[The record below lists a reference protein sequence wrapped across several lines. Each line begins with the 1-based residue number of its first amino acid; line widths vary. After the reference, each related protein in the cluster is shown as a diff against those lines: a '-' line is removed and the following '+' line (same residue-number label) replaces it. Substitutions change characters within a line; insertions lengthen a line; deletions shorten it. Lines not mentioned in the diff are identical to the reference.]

1 MTTYERAQDKIA
13 PYVRPLFHGAPLPA
27 FDVKDENGRPLRLSD
42 DYLCGKPLLLVLL
55 NTEDEARI
63 RAVLGAVAARKQAL
77 DDADVAVIGFSANS
91 NARQNRAHQHASD
104 FHWPLPA
111 DATGQIYA
119 GLGVHKGRGIGDR
132 LIWVTPLR
140 QIHTWFDDSDNLND
154 TLDTLMSQT
163 TASPAGDMPLHPP
176 VLLIPDVLSPS
187 ECHQL
192 IESVE
197 SGAPLTVSPPKPGEI
212 AGDYQIPVYDYNRQ
226 DRVDHIIK
234 DQTTQQFLD
243 ERIFQRV
250 VPIVKKAFA
259 FDITRRE
266 DLHVA
271 RYEGAREGS
280 VVGHRDNVTAA
291 TAHRKFA
298 LSLNLN
304 DDYDGGDVVFKEYNQ
319 AGYKSGTGAALIFSS
334 ALLHEVRETT
344 RGVRYTL
351 ISHFFNDQAGQP
363 R

>member
-13 PYVRPLFHGAPLPA
+13 PYVRPLFHGTPLPPL
-27 FDVKDENGRPLRLSD
+27 DVKDETGRPLRLTD
-42 DYLCGKPLLLVLL
+42 DYLCGKSLLLVLL
-55 NTEDEARI
+55 NTCD
-63 RAVLGAVAARKQAL
+63 AARAQQVL
-77 DDADVAVIGFSANS
+77 SCVAERYQSLENANVTVIGFSPDS
-91 NARQNRAHQHASD
+91 NAANNRALRQSSG
-104 FHWPLPA
+104 FQWPLPA

-119 GLGVHKGRGIGDR
+119 GLGVHKGHGACDR

-140 QIHTWFDDSDNLND
+140 QVHAWFDDSDDLND

-163 TASPAGDMPLHPP
+163 IASPAGDMPLHAP
-176 VLLIPDVLSPS
+176 VLLIPDVLSRA
-187 ECHQL
+187 ECHRL

-197 SGAPLTVSPPKPGEI
+197 SGAPLTVSPPKPGELS
-212 AGDYQIPVYDYNRQ
+212 GDYQIPVYDYNRQ

-234 DQTTQQFLD
+234 DQATQQLLD

-250 VPIVKKAFA
+250 VPVIKKSFA
-259 FDITRRE
+259 FDVTRRE

-304 DDYDGGDVVFKEYNQ
+304 DDYDGGDVVFKEYSQ
-319 AGYKSGTGAALIFSS
+319 AGYKSAAGAALIFSS

-351 ISHFFNDQAGQP
+351 ISHFFNDQGGAA